1 MARWLA
7 RTTVI
12 LALAALSAPALAGQL
27 EDALEARWRGA
38 WVLMTTDIYSDCAG
52 TYTRNDV
59 NGELVR
65 SRGRFRFRRGE
76 LAQVKDFDLER
87 SGLELAL
94 SLPEPLL
101 LPYEDG
107 PFTLY
112 KEVRCLASLD
122 VELPRPVVKSNDP
135 RRIEAAL
142 QPLLLR
148 FASEEDAMLSRAW
161 NRRVR
166 EEYPEDYDRTL
177 ARHAA
182 WKAEQTNAAIQARI
196 DQAAEETSRITG
208 RVNSDHDYLKGFSAG
223 IEAVRD
229 IDISECDDLLRY
241 TFQNIVPKP
250 PQVPAALLG
259 PPAAE
264 FQRGFQDGGRLVF
277 GLESMRQL
285 PKCMVPVLE
294 VPDEPPPPTRPRR

>member
-1 MARWLA
+1 MARWTA
-7 RTTVI
+7 KAAAI
-12 LALAALSAPALAGQL
+12 LALVTMSAPVLAGQL
-27 EDALEARWRGA
+27 EDVLESRWRGA

-52 TYTRNDV
+52 NYTRNDV

-65 SRGRFRFRRGE
+65 SQGRFRFRRGE

-101 LPYEDG
+101 MSYEDG

-112 KEVRCLASLD
+112 EEVRCLASLD
-122 VELPRPVVKSNDP
+122 VELPRAVVKGNDP

-148 FASEEDAMLSRAW
+148 FVSEESATQSRFW
-161 NRRVR
+161 NHR
-166 EEYPEDYDRTL
+166 ERGEYPDDYDRTL

-196 DQAAEETSRITG
+196 DQATEEASRITG

-223 IEAVRD
+223 IEAVRARD
-229 IDISECDDLLRY
+229 LSECDASCPSHRSSPPLCR
-241 TFQNIVPKP
+241 VP
-250 PQVPAALLG
+250 PQPSSSAASRM
-259 PPAAE
+259 AAASSS
-264 FQRGFQDGGRLVF
+264 
-277 GLESMRQL
+277 GLSRCASCRSAWFRYQ
-285 PKCMVPVLE
+285 
-294 VPDEPPPPTRPRR
+294 

>member
-1 MARWLA
+1 MARWTA
-7 RTTVI
+7 KAAAI
-12 LALAALSAPALAGQL
+12 LALVTMSAPVLAGQL
-27 EDALEARWRGA
+27 EDVLESRWRGA

-52 TYTRNDV
+52 NYTRNDV

-65 SRGRFRFRRGE
+65 SQGRFRFRRGE

-101 LPYEDG
+101 MSYEDG

-112 KEVRCLASLD
+112 EEVRCLASLD
-122 VELPRPVVKSNDP
+122 VELPRAVVKGNDP

-148 FASEEDAMLSRAW
+148 FVSEESATQSRFW
-161 NRRVR
+161 NHR
-166 EEYPEDYDRTL
+166 ERGEYPDDYDRTL

-196 DQAAEETSRITG
+196 DQATEEASRITG

-223 IEAVRD
+223 IEAVRARD
-229 IDISECDDLLRY
+229 LSECDALLSHS
-241 TFQNIVPKP
+241 FQSIVPKP
-250 PQVPAALLG
+250 PQLPAALQG
-259 PPAAE
+259 PAAAE

-285 PKCMVPVLE
+285 PKCMVPVPE
-294 VPDEPPPPTRPRR
+294 VPDELAPPTRPRR